1 VIESISIEERRECWC
16 VMSDIRE
23 WEAKGF
29 EGSLSKSRR
38 GKSCPM
44 FLRQRQVQE
53 GAMFI
58 GLRGVW

>member
-1 VIESISIEERRECWC
+1 
-16 VMSDIRE
+16 MSDIRE